1 MDNMLCFFT
10 HTTLDF
16 IPILLFVVDSQ
27 RTSSP
32 HRGTGPQSVDE
43 IYLSMAPYARV
54 NSKSNHRAP
63 PPSPH
68 WAHWVAM
75 PQVRPCRNG
84 GGVHPPSPGQ
94 RGCYFS

>member
-63 PPSPH
+63 PPLPSLGSLGGNAPGE
-68 WAHWVAM
+68 AM
-75 PQVRPCRNG
+75 QEW
-84 GGVHPPSPGQ
+84 
-94 RGCYFS
+94 RGCAPP